1 MSSGKVNHSYIIA
14 LFGVLL
20 AFLIWKA
27 FHFSAR
33 QDGNFVYIDQG
44 FTRSTLQ
51 ISPQSEQMVYLLA
64 GEGLSGKGHYQALLP
79 VIPMGQVAELN
90 RRYGDFRKCESPGAS
105 EAKNSVR
112 YLRVSV
118 GNSELNRQLKD
129 LLALSKQHTSDNLI
143 VLQQHSFA
151 VVEQKSMSRR
161 NRALEELPSMDVFA
175 SKIDLAKLA
184 PQAK

>member
-1 MSSGKVNHSYIIA
+1 MSSGKLNPTYVIG
-14 LFGVLL
+14 LFGVLV
-20 AFLIWKA
+20 AFLVWKA
-27 FHFSAR
+27 FHFSVR

-51 ISPQSEQMVYLLA
+51 ISPQSEEMVYLLV
-64 GEGLSGKGHYQALLP
+64 GEGLSGKRHYQALLP

-90 RRYGDFRKCESPGAS
+90 KLYGDFRKCQSPGAS

-118 GNSELNRQLKD
+118 GNSGLHRQLKD

-143 VLQQHSFA
+143 VLQQHSFHI
-151 VVEQKSMSRR
+151 VEQKSMSRISR
-161 NRALEELPSMDVFA
+161 SLEELPSIDVFA

-184 PQAK
+184 SQVK